1 MMFAMSP
8 LHLQAGDNTGAMHQ
22 FRRARLRAWLNQQ
35 WARLLGRSRAL
46 AELSAIM
53 RETCVSQRHHAG
65 IQAVLIDQIGGTEGR
80 SDDFDRDFNPLND
93 RARERWTAVFN
104 LWQRGLTL
112 PPVDLIHVNEMYF
125 VRDGHHRVSV
135 ARALGQ
141 KYIEA
146 VVTEWK

>member
-1 MMFAMSP
+1 M
-8 LHLQAGDNTGAMHQ
+8 
-22 FRRARLRAWLNQQ
+22 
-35 WARLLGRSRAL
+35 
-46 AELSAIM
+46 
-53 RETCVSQRHHAG
+53 
-65 IQAVLIDQIGGTEGR
+65 
-80 SDDFDRDFNPLND
+80 ND
-93 RARERWTAVFN
+93 RARERWTAVFD

-112 PPVDLIHVNEMYF
+112 PPVDLIHVDEMYF